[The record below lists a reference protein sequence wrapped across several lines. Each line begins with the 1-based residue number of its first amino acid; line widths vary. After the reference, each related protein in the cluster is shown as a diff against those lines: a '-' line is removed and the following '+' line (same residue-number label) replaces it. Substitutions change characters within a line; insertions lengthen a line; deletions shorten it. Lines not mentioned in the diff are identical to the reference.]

1 VKRREFIAGIGSVAA
16 WSHVARA
23 QQQRMPIVGY
33 LSPWPSQMQ
42 AEDAFRRGLGEMGF
56 VEGRNLAI
64 EYRRAEDQLDRVP
77 TLTADLVRR
86 QVAVI
91 FAFGAPAVEAAKA
104 QTATIPVVF
113 FVGEDPVKEGFV
125 ASLNRPGG
133 NVTGVTNFQNQLF
146 GKQLGLLREIAPKAT
161 AFAFLVNPNNPN
173 TEPDTRD
180 AREVANAIGLELR
193 VLMARGAAELESAF
207 AAMIQQRVGGV
218 IVGIDAFGVPLE
230 EFVALAARYP
240 VPAIYHRREYPAA
253 GGLMSYGASRTD
265 AMRQAGL
272 YVGRVLKGEKPADL
286 PVLQSA
292 KFEFVINLKTAKSLG
307 VTLPP
312 TMLAIA
318 DEVIE

>member
-1 VKRREFIAGIGSVAA
+1 
-16 WSHVARA
+16 
-23 QQQRMPIVGY
+23 
-33 LSPWPSQMQ
+33 
-42 AEDAFRRGLGEMGF
+42 MGF

-64 EYRRAEDQLDRVP
+64 EYRWAEDQIDRVP
-77 TLTADLVRR
+77 SLTADLVRR

-104 QTATIPVVF
+104 QTGTIPIVF
-113 FVGEDPVKEGFV
+113 FLGEDPVKEGFV

-146 GKQLGLLREIAPKAT
+146 GKQLGLLREIAPRAT
-161 AFAFLVNPNNPN
+161 MFAFLVNPNNPN

-180 AREVANAIGLELR
+180 ARVVADAVGLALR
-193 VLMARGAAELESAF
+193 VFMARGEAELEPAF
-207 AAMIQQRVGGV
+207 AAMVQQCAGGA
-218 IVGIDAFGVPLE
+218 IVGVDGFGVSE
-230 EFVALAARYP
+230 EAFVAVAGRYP

-292 KFEFVINLKTAKSLG
+292 KFEFVINLKTAKAQG

-312 TMLAIA
+312 TMVAIA